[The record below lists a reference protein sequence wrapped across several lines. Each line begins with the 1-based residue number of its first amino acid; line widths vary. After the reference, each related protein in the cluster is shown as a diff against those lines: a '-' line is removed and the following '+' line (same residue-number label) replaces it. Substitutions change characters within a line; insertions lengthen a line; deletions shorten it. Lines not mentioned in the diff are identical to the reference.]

1 MNLKKR
7 KRADRVFYI
16 LLILSVIFTLTLLVL
31 LFSDTFTK
39 GITYINADFFN
50 NFSSRFPNKS
60 GIRAALFG
68 SLYTVILSVII
79 AAILGIGTA
88 IYLEEYAPKNKF
100 TDILKVNISNLAGIP
115 SVIYGILGLA
125 LFVRYLDLG
134 RTIISGALTLAL
146 LILPTIIV
154 ASQEALK
161 TVPKDMKEGS
171 YALGAT
177 KWQTIKKII
186 LPYSFPGI
194 LTGMILAV
202 SRAFGESAPLVVIG
216 GAASIWFQ
224 PKSVFDEFTTLP
236 LQIFNWAAR
245 PQAEFQNIAAAGII
259 VLIVLLVIINLAA
272 ILVRNKYQ
280 DRM

>member
-39 GITYINADFFN
+39 GISYINVDFFN

>member
-1 MNLKKR
+1 MSLKKR
-7 KRADRVFYI
+7 KNADRIFYVMLVLAI
-16 LLILSVIFTLTLLVL
+16 IFTLFILVL
-31 LFSDTFTK
+31 LFSDIFKK
-39 GITYINADFFN
+39 GISHLNLDFFN

-68 SLYTVILSVII
+68 SLWTVILSVGI
-79 AAILGIGTA
+79 ATFLGIGTA

-100 TDILKVNISNLAGIP
+100 TTILKVNISNLAGIP
-115 SVIYGILGLA
+115 SVIYGILGLSI
-125 LFVRYLDLG
+125 FVRYLNFG

-154 ASQEALK
+154 SSQEALK
-161 TVPKDMKEGS
+161 TVPKEMKEGS

-177 KWQTIKKII
+177 KWQTIKKIV

-194 LTGMILAV
+194 LTGMILGV

-224 PKSVFDEFTTLP
+224 PKGIFDEFTTLP

-259 VLIVLLVIINLAA
+259 VLLVLVVIINLTA
-272 ILVRNKYQ
+272 ILLRNRYQ

>member
-39 GITYINADFFN
+39 GISYINVDFFN

-161 TVPKDMKEGS
+161 TVPKEMKEGS

-224 PKSVFDEFTTLP
+224 PKSIFDEFTTLP

>member
-39 GITYINADFFN
+39 GIAYINADFFN

-161 TVPKDMKEGS
+161 TVPKEMKEGS

>member
-1 MNLKKR
+1 MKR
-7 KRADRVFYI
+7 SI
-16 LLILSVIFTLTLLVL
+16 LR
-31 LFSDTFTK
+31 
-39 GITYINADFFN
+39 NFFN

-161 TVPKDMKEGS
+161 TVPKEMKEGS

-259 VLIVLLVIINLAA
+259 VLIVLMVIINLAA